1 MEHHNDVLNG
11 LSQGIVIKRQELL
24 EARTAELQEEGE
36 GDGRGPPPQAA
47 GAGLVNREHEKEEQ
61 LHGQPQF
68 DSGDCLVQSV
78 SDMDLIDHE
87 PLVSGKPAS
96 PHPQPTRLV

>member
-1 MEHHNDVLNG
+1 MVCCL
-11 LSQGIVIKRQELL
+11 QGIVAKRQELL
-24 EARTAELQEEGE
+24 EARAAGMEGKE
-36 GDGRGPPPQAA
+36 GGSHGSPPAPA
-47 GAGLVNREHEKEEQ
+47 GAGHIEEQ
-61 LHGQPQF
+61 EPQPQL

-87 PLVSGKPAS
+87 PLVSGKPAL

>member
-1 MEHHNDVLNG
+1 M
-11 LSQGIVIKRQELL
+11 
-24 EARTAELQEEGE
+24 EARAAGVEEGE
-36 GDGRGPPPQAA
+36 GGSHGPPPPAGSG
-47 GAGLVNREHEKEEQ
+47 GAGRVARDQEEKEEQ
-61 LHGQPQF
+61 PL

-87 PLVSGKPAS
+87 PLGSGKPAAL